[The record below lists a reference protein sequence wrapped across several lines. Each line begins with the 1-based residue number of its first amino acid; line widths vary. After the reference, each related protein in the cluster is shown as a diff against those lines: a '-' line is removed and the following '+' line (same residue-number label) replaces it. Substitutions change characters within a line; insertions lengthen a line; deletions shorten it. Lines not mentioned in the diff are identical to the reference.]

1 MDDRDGR
8 PKSGAAE
15 PKVHPGPRLL
25 DQVRERLRAG
35 HYSLRTEEAYV
46 DWIRRFIFFHQK
58 RHPKAMGA
66 PEINAFLS
74 HLAVERKVSA
84 STQNQAKA
92 ALLFLYQKVLLIEL
106 PWLEGVIQAKRAK
119 RLPTV
124 LTLNE
129 TRMLLDQL
137 HGTML
142 LVVRLL
148 YGTGMRLMECLQL
161 RVKDLD
167 FERLEIVIR
176 QGKGGKDRVTMLPE
190 RLVEPLKAHL
200 VKVKALHDQDLEK
213 GLGEVFLP
221 DALREKSPKAA
232 HAWGWQW
239 VFPSKLLSRDPRS
252 GIVRRHHLY
261 PETIQRAVREGAR
274 AAEIVKCVTPHV
286 LRHSFS
292 THLLQSGTDIRT
304 LQELLGHKDVE
315 TTMIYTHVL
324 NRGGR
329 GVVSPLD
336 QMA

>member
-1 MDDRDGR
+1 MDDCDRR
-8 PKSGAAE
+8 PKSDAAE
-15 PKVHPGPRLL
+15 PKKPRLL
-25 DQVRERLRAG
+25 DRVRQRMRIG

-46 DWIRRFIFFHQK
+46 DWIRRYIFFHQK
-58 RHPKAMGA
+58 RHPVDMGA

-92 ALLFLYQKVLLIEL
+92 ALLFLYQKVLLIDL
-106 PWLEGVIQAKRAK
+106 PWLDGVIQAKRAK

-200 VKVKALHDQDLEK
+200 AKVKALHDQDLEN

-239 VFPSKLLSRDPRS
+239 VFPSKQLSRDPRS

-315 TTMIYTHVL
+315 TTMIYTHAL

-336 QMA
+336 QLA